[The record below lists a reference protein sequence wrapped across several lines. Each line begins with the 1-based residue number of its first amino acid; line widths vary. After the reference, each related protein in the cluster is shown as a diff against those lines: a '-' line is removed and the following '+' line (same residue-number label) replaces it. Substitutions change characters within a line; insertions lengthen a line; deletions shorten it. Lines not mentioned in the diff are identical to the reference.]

1 MNELNENIIENLKE
15 IKLFFDGEIIS
26 EKEYSILKAEILSLK
41 SEVNPSLHPKEN
53 FKNKKGVLILKF
65 DGQWFLF
72 DTKTKL
78 FVNNHLHSTHS
89 TKNGFR
95 VEIPLNS
102 NSITIKLLLSG
113 IKSTEFEIEELLNN
127 KKYSMDLSYD
137 TIRGRYSSK
146 YKFSENG

>member
-1 MNELNENIIENLKE
+1 MNELDENIIDNLKK
-15 IKLFFDGEIIS
+15 IKFFFDDGIIS

-72 DTKTKL
+72 DAKTKL
-78 FVNNHLHSTHS
+78 FVNNKLHSTHS
-89 TKNGFR
+89 TKKGFR

-113 IKSTEFEIEELLNN
+113 IKSTEFEIEELVSG
-127 KKYSMDLSYD
+127 KKYSMDLAYD
-137 TIRGRYSSK
+137 TTGGRYSSK

>member
-1 MNELNENIIENLKE
+1 MNELDENIIENLKQ
-15 IKLFFDGEIIS
+15 IKFFFDDGIIS
-26 EKEYSILKAEILSLK
+26 EKEYSILKAEILSPK
-41 SEVNPSLHPKEN
+41 SEENPSLHLKEN
-53 FKNKKGVLILKF
+53 FKNKKGVLTLKF

-78 FVNNHLHSTHS
+78 FVNNQLHSTLS

-113 IKSTEFEIEELLNN
+113 IKSTEFEIEELVKG
-127 KKYSMDLSYD
+127 KKYSMDLAYD
-137 TIRGRYSSK
+137 TIGGRYSSK